1 MLQHSSWAD
10 VSTAKWS
17 ADGPERNNSLLYCH
31 LPSPSF
37 FIFLPSPNPVRYK
50 TNSVAVKKCAGSFF
64 CWCLLTSESRE
75 FGYLQKFRLWL
86 LEICTLWFLSL
97 PLYVLDVHTAADELE
112 GGDVVLCFRL
122 AIYETEFKG
131 TEYFG
136 HTCEYSYVNVCL
148 CCSKQRFYWGFWRVL
163 SVADSASGQNQNA
176 GFAKVLKAW
185 EMKPQAMVPFN
196 GRNWGDS
203 HISRV
208 TLLLWKV
215 MEGRGAFA
223 RYMFQWLN
231 SMWDS

>member
-1 MLQHSSWAD
+1 MHVAAQQLSRCEHCQMGLWMVLRETTVCFIA
-10 VSTAKWS
+10 T
-17 ADGPERNNSLLYCH
+17 SL
-31 LPSPSF
+31 PPSF

-64 CWCLLTSESRE
+64 CWCLLTSEPRE

-148 CCSKQRFYWGFWRVL
+148 SCSKQGFYWGFWRVL

-185 EMKPQAMVPFN
+185 
-196 GRNWGDS
+196 GDEATS
-203 HISRV
+203 DGS
-208 TLLLWKV
+208 L
-215 MEGRGAFA
+215 
-223 RYMFQWLN
+223 
-231 SMWDS
+231 